1 MNATK
6 NWLFAL
12 LAALW
17 VLALPAQAV
26 TTDIYYHNDLA
37 GSPIAATDSSGT
49 LLWRQGYKPYGER
62 INPKAPSDQQPWFV
76 SKAYVEGAGLAYF
89 GARWYDPQLGRFMGI
104 DPKGFDEAN
113 VHSFNR
119 YAYANDNPYRYV
131 DPDGKN
137 PLLLLGRFVGGGA
150 IGGGLGTLADA
161 ASQYAAFR
169 EVDWGMAAQSSAA
182 REGALAGSMSFLP
195 AGTPVGLGIRSVEEG
210 AARGGAAAARLGQ
223 AGEAA
228 VRAAY
233 DIGPTTRV
241 LVNGVERIPDG
252 LTGRV
257 LSEVKNVGSLSYTQQ
272 LRDFATF
279 AQQTGRQ
286 FDLYVRPGT
295 QLSGPLS
302 DAIRAGEI
310 NLRFIPGL

>member
-12 LAALW
+12 LTALW

-210 AARGGAAAARLGQ
+210 IAAKSGATVIGKLGDLKNIAAGERTLLDRLPNLGSPKANWYQNSSVLRQEMSLGQ
-223 AGEAA
+223 PIRDATVDASGRLINNTGFL
-228 VRAAY
+228 RAERKLLETHGWTFDSA
-233 DIGPTTRV
+233 TTV
-241 LVNGVERIPDG
+241 WMPPVP
-252 LTGRV
+252 
-257 LSEVKNVGSLSYTQQ
+257 
-272 LRDFATF
+272 
-279 AQQTGRQ
+279 
-286 FDLYVRPGT
+286 
-295 QLSGPLS
+295 
-302 DAIRAGEI
+302 
-310 NLRFIPGL
+310 